1 MKDHLKQSEIWLV
14 DLSPTVGA
22 EITKTKP
29 CVILS
34 SNEIGIL
41 PLKVIAP
48 ITDYEGHYNSIPWMV
63 TLSPNNVNN
72 LSKKSV
78 IDLFQ
83 LRSVSQ
89 SRLIRNIGEVAEE
102 EFLKIMD
109 AAKIV
114 FGIYE

>member
-1 MKDHLKQSEIWLV
+1 MV
-14 DLSPTVGA
+14 NLSPTVGA
-22 EITKTKP
+22 EITKTGP

-48 ITDYEGHYNSIPWMV
+48 ITDYKAHYDSTPWMV
-63 TLSPNNVNN
+63 TLFPNRINN

-78 IDLFQ
+78 IDVFQ

-89 SRLIRNIGEVAEE
+89 SRLIKIIGKVTEE
-102 EFLKIMD
+102 EFLKVIE
-109 AAKIV
+109 ATKIV
-114 FGIYE
+114 FGIY